1 MILGLG
7 VDLVPVARLKA
18 ARSAALDRR
27 VFTPAEL
34 KYAGR
39 HADADERLA
48 GRFAAKEAVLKA
60 LGTGWAKG
68 LSWRE
73 VETLNDR
80 HGRPVLG
87 LKGKAAA
94 RARTLGIRRWH
105 LSLAHDG
112 GYAVAVA
119 VAEGE

>member
-7 VDLVPVARLKA
+7 VDLVPVGRVKS
-18 ARSAALDRR
+18 ARSAAFDRR

-34 KYAGR
+34 RYARG

-68 LSWRE
+68 ISWRE
-73 VETLNDR
+73 VETVNDR
-80 HGRPVLG
+80 AGRPVLR
-87 LKGKAAA
+87 LKGRAAK
-94 RARTLGIRRWH
+94 RARSLGIARWH
-105 LSLAHDG
+105 LSIAHAGGNALAT
-112 GYAVAVA
+112 A
-119 VAEGE
+119 VAEG

>member
-7 VDLVPVARLKA
+7 IDLVPVARIA
-18 ARSAALDRR
+18 SARSAAFDRR

-34 KYAGR
+34 KYARR

-60 LGTGWAKG
+60 LGTGWARG
-68 LSWRE
+68 ISWRD

-80 HGRPVLG
+80 AGRPVLR
-87 LKGKAAA
+87 LRGKAAA
-94 RARTLGIRRWH
+94 RARALGISRWH
-105 LSLAHDG
+105 LSIAHAG
-112 GYAVAVA
+112 GFAVATA
-119 VAEGE
+119 VAEG